1 MTGRYITLKDRDTLY
16 WEVRA
21 NYSLLDE
28 LEERGMTVDEYVDGL
43 LMVTNTYHRDMMIL
57 EGRDNV

>member
-1 MTGRYITLKDRDTLY
+1 M
-16 WEVRA
+16 
-21 NYSLLDE
+21 LDE

-57 EGRDNV
+57 EGEREGI